1 MRKRNRS
8 LAFLLVGAMTV
19 SAMLAG
25 CGSKSETPDT
35 DTPKETAGTAE
46 QTGAPAQAS
55 DAAWDSLKEDTIVL
69 SVINN
74 YYTAGQKKLAEEY
87 MELHPETK
95 VVVDV
100 VSDNDAYMTKMQTA
114 FSADQ
119 NDAPDIVHGNF
130 VVNALTAS
138 SWNVAFEKGYLTDLA
153 PMLDEVNPYN
163 DGKLVRDVFD
173 PNDLAIALNKT
184 GGSKM
189 GILPFD
195 KIGVAFFYNKD
206 IFEKEGVAVPETFE
220 DLIAAC
226 ETFQS
231 KGYQNP
237 IAAGLESS
245 WFLNSIADSGYRTI
259 EDQFL
264 TQPGDAVWDEAT
276 MTANEGFK
284 WDPSNLKCDKDIV
297 NNDERIAMYRKEN
310 SVNTELNK
318 TIWDTFSKVAKFF
331 PENWVG
337 VDSNQMITDFEMGN
351 SPMLLQGSFNA
362 GKILDDINQ
371 LPADKQFQWST
382 FQFPSFKDAPQRLEN
397 TLRGLFVLGNEMAVV
412 QKDSEDHMARVKD
425 FYKFWYSPKQ
435 AQTTYEET
443 LASGNFIQGPSV
455 IAGVTLSAELQ
466 EKLDGFV
473 PEGTARDWDGL
484 TGFTR
489 VTQADMPKFYDLVN
503 SLSRGKIDAGEF
515 LEQLKPYYDKYSD
528 EGIAS
533 AGFDLDPATLDT
545 AK

>member
-1 MRKRNRS
+1 M
-8 LAFLLVGAMTV
+8 
-19 SAMLAG
+19 
-25 CGSKSETPDT
+25 
-35 DTPKETAGTAE
+35 
-46 QTGAPAQAS
+46 
-55 DAAWDSLKEDTIVL
+55 
-69 SVINN
+69 
-74 YYTAGQKKLAEEY
+74 
-87 MELHPETK
+87 
-95 VVVDV
+95 
-100 VSDNDAYMTKMQTA
+100 
-114 FSADQ
+114 
-119 NDAPDIVHGNF
+119 
-130 VVNALTAS
+130 
-138 SWNVAFEKGYLTDLA
+138 
-153 PMLDEVNPYN
+153 
-163 DGKLVRDVFD
+163 
-173 PNDLAIALNKT
+173 
-184 GGSKM
+184 
-189 GILPFD
+189 
-195 KIGVAFFYNKD
+195 
-206 IFEKEGVAVPETFE
+206 
-220 DLIAAC
+220 
-226 ETFQS
+226 
-231 KGYQNP
+231 
-237 IAAGLESS
+237 
-245 WFLNSIADSGYRTI
+245 
-259 EDQFL
+259 
-264 TQPGDAVWDEAT
+264 
-276 MTANEGFK
+276 
-284 WDPSNLKCDKDIV
+284 KCDKDIV

>member
-1 MRKRNRS
+1 
-8 LAFLLVGAMTV
+8 MTI
-19 SAMLAG
+19 STMLAG
-25 CGSKSETPDT
+25 CNNKSEAPGA

-46 QTGAPAQAS
+46 QTGAPATAS
-55 DAAWDSLKEDTIVL
+55 DTAWDSSKEDTIVL

-195 KIGVAFFYNKD
+195 KIGIAFFYNKD
-206 IFEKEGVAVPETFE
+206 IFEKEGVAVPQTFE

-245 WFLNSIADSGYRTI
+245 WFLNSIADSGYRAI

-276 MTANEGFK
+276 MKANEEFK
-284 WDPSNLKCDKDIV
+284 WDPSDLKCDKDIV

-318 TIWDTFSKVAKFF
+318 TVWDTFSKVARFF

-337 VDSNQMITDFEMGN
+337 VDSGQMITDFEMGN

-382 FQFPSFKDAPQRLEN
+382 FQFPSFKDAPQGLEN